1 MPSQIIISNRSIQ
14 LDHEGRVSL
23 NELYQLSNS
32 GDAKRPSQ
40 WLRLKST
47 QELVNELDAS
57 NCADLHSLPITQT
70 EGRNGGTYAH
80 ELLAIS
86 YAGWISP
93 KFQLQ
98 VNQAFID
105 SHQQPLIPNIPLGQ
119 MLIEKDK
126 YIELLEVRIAYHEML
141 ARGRKVNSEE
151 ERRIIYLRDKGYAI
165 ADIARLTGRSDSK
178 VRDVLKGG
186 APC

>member
-1 MPSQIIISNRSIQ
+1 MPNQIIISNRPIQ

-105 SHQQPLIPNIPLGQ
+105 SHQQPLLPDIPLDQ

-151 ERRIIYLRDKGYAI
+151 EQRIVCLRDKGYAI

-186 APC
+186 MSC

>member
-1 MPSQIIISNRSIQ
+1 MPNQILVSNHPIP
-14 LDHEGRVSL
+14 LDHEGRVDL
-23 NELYQLSNS
+23 NALHRLSSASKN
-32 GDAKRPSQ
+32 KRPSN
-40 WLRLKST
+40 WLRLQSS
-47 QELVNELDAS
+47 QELIDELDL
-57 NCADLHSLPITQT
+57 NCSDLSSLPVTQT

-93 KFQLQ
+93 RFQLQ

-105 SHQQPLIPNIPLGQ
+105 SHQQPLLPDIPLDQ

-141 ARGRKVNSEE
+141 ARGRKVNLEE
-151 ERRIIYLRDKGYAI
+151 EQRIVYLREREVM
-165 ADIARLTGRSDSK
+165 RLRILL
-178 VRDVLKGG
+178 V
-186 APC
+186 

>member
-1 MPSQIIISNRSIQ
+1 MPNQIVISNHSIP
-14 LDHEGRVSL
+14 LDHEKRVNL
-23 NELYQLSNS
+23 NALHHLSAANEN
-32 GDAKRPSQ
+32 KRPSQ

-47 QELVNELDAS
+47 QELIDTLDNSQSAY
-57 NCADLHSLPITQT
+57 LHSALKVI
-70 EGRNGGTYAH
+70 NGGDNQGSYAH

-105 SHQQPLIPNIPLGQ
+105 SHQQPLVPDVPLDQ

-141 ARGRKVNSEE
+141 ARGRRVNLEE
-151 ERRIIYLRDKGYAI
+151 EQRIVYLRDKGYAI

-186 APC
+186 ASC

>member
-1 MPSQIIISNRSIQ
+1 MPNQIIISNRSIQ
-14 LDHEGRVSL
+14 LDHEARVSL
-23 NELYQLSNS
+23 NELHQLSGS

-47 QELVNELDAS
+47 QELINELDTS
-57 NCADLHSLPITQT
+57 NCVDLHSLPITQT

-98 VNQAFID
+98 VNQAFLN
-105 SHQQPLIPNIPLGQ
+105 SHCQPLIPEVPSHQ
-119 MLIEKDK
+119 MVIDKDK
-126 YIELLEVRIAYHEML
+126 YIELLERQIAHLESQPRGKALSPTEKQRIHQ
-141 ARGRKVNSEE
+141 
-151 ERRIIYLRDKGYAI
+151 LRDKGYNI
-165 ADIARLTGRSDSK
+165 IDIVRLTGRSEYA
-178 VRDVLKGG
+178 VRDVLKGD
-186 APC
+186 ASC